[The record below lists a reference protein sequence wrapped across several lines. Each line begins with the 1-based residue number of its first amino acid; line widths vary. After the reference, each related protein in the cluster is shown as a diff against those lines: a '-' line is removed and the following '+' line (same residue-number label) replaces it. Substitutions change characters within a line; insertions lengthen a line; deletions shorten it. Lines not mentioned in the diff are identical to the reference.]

1 MSLLCFQTQD
11 KPEILEQKCLEM
23 AAAINRSSHLI
34 VYTGA
39 GISTAAD
46 IPDYRGPNG
55 VWTMKDKGIQ
65 LKYESTYLFLV
76 IATYFTVFLDNFIGS
91 YCH

>member
-1 MSLLCFQTQD
+1 M
-11 KPEILEQKCLEM
+11 
-23 AAAINRSSHLI
+23 I

-55 VWTMKDKGIQ
+55 LWTLSEKGEACVNP
-65 LKYESTYLFLV
+65 LKPLNLTKAIPTSTHMALV
-76 IATYFTVFLDNFIGS
+76 KLHEAG
-91 YCH
+91 